1 MAKITVKHF
10 LNTNLKPY
18 FINGEKYF
26 SIYALVTANRQNTK
40 VKSKAFNEYYTEKD
54 FIEISDPVNIDD
66 FETLKN
72 EEITI
77 INIVGSLISELDTF
91 DPTLF
96 AAFYNYYQ
104 IIYVF
109 DLEIQK
115 TEVKDTTT
123 GGEILTDLF
132 NGEKNKLGVGIDK
145 FLIEPFSLKENQS
158 KGLSVFSWY
167 SEIMQ
172 NNLKAFLVAN
182 NCKYDLDRSI
192 EILNKIVF
200 FESMTKIKEMIRHG
214 KYEILLDKYRTFLSF
229 PELKTVQYF
238 KELSL

>member
-54 FIEISDPVNIDD
+54 FIEISDPININD

-77 INIVGSLISELDTF
+77 INIVGLLMSELETF

-96 AAFYNYYQ
+96 AAIYKYYQ
-104 IIYVF
+104 IIFVF

-115 TEVKDTTT
+115 PELQDTTT
-123 GGEILTDLF
+123 GNKMIIDLY
-132 NGEKNKLGVGIDK
+132 NSEKNKLGVGIDR
-145 FLIEPFSLKENQS
+145 FLIAPFSLKENQS

-167 SEIMQ
+167 SEKNQ

-182 NCKYDLDRSI
+182 NCKYDLDRAI

-200 FESMTKIKEMIRHG
+200 FESMTKLKEMIRNG
-214 KYEILLDKYRTFLSF
+214 KYEILLDKYSTFLNF

-238 KELSL
+238 KELSV